1 MIALWELFFSY
12 FKIGIFTFGGGY
24 AALPLIQEE
33 IVQNRGWI
41 TIQEFSDLLT
51 ISQMTPGPIAI
62 NAATFVGA
70 KVAGFPGAVV
80 ATLGSITP
88 ALIIVL
94 TLAYLYYKYKNLTA
108 VQSVLN
114 SLHPSIVA
122 FIASAG
128 VTLVLA
134 ATFPEDL
141 TGRVDM
147 FAVVVMVIGVYILR
161 KYKIDPIKYMLF
173 SGILGVL
180 YYGVFV

>member
-1 MIALWELFFSY
+1 MIALWELFISY
-12 FKIGIFTFGGGY
+12 FKIGVFTFGGGY

-70 KVAGFPGAVV
+70 KVAGFPGAVL
-80 ATLGSITP
+80 ATLGSIAP

-94 TLAYLYYKYKNLTA
+94 ILAYLYYKYKNLTA

-134 ATFPEDL
+134 AMYPEVLQGSIDY
-141 TGRVDM
+141 
-147 FAVVVMVIGVYILR
+147 FAILVMLFGIFVLR
-161 KYKIDPIKYMLF
+161 KYSIDPIKYMMF
-173 SGILGVL
+173 SGVLGVL
-180 YYGVFV
+180 YYGIFI

>member
-1 MIALWELFFSY
+1 MMILWELFYSY

-70 KVAGFPGAVV
+70 KVAGFPGAIL

-94 TLAYLYYKYKNLTA
+94 ILAYLYYKYKNLTA

-134 ATFPEDL
+134 ATFPDAL
-141 TGRVDM
+141 QGGVDI
-147 FAVVVMVIGVYILR
+147 FAILVMILGVYILR
-161 KYKIDPIKYMLF
+161 KYKMDPIKYMMF
-173 SGILGVL
+173 SGVLGVL
-180 YYGVFV
+180 YYGIFM

>member
-1 MIALWELFFSY
+1 MTLWELFFSY
-12 FKIGIFTFGGGY
+12 FKIGVFTFGGGY

-70 KVAGFPGAVV
+70 KVAGFPGAVL

-94 TLAYLYYKYKNLTA
+94 ALAYLYYKYKNLTA

-134 ATFPEDL
+134 ATFPANL
-141 TGRVDM
+141 QGGVDI
-147 FAVVVMVIGVYILR
+147 FAIIVMILGVYILR
-161 KYKIDPIKYMLF
+161 KYKMDPIKYMMF
-173 SGILGVL
+173 SGVLGVL
-180 YYGVFV
+180 YYGILM